1 MYKYVYTY
9 KYIIYIYIY
18 KIYIYAQ
25 NMIYL
30 TCIYTIYTCIYTY
43 VNIFIYLFYILC
55 KKKEFE
61 VFERVI
67 PIMNIFEFFLSI
79 ASMMRNNQTC

>member
-9 KYIIYIYIY
+9 KYIIYIYT
-18 KIYIYAQ
+18 KYIYAQ

-30 TCIYTIYTCIYTY
+30 TCIYTIYTYIYTY
-43 VNIFIYLFYILC
+43 VNIFIYLFYISC

-67 PIMNIFEFFLSI
+67 PIMNIFEFFLSV
-79 ASMMRNNQTC
+79 ASIMRNNQTC

>member
-9 KYIIYIYIY
+9 KYIIYIYT
-18 KIYIYAQ
+18 KYIYAQ
-25 NMIYL
+25 TMIYL
-30 TCIYTIYTCIYTY
+30 TCIYTIYTYIYTY
-43 VNIFIYLFYILC
+43 VNIFIYLFYISC

-79 ASMMRNNQTC
+79 ASIMRNNQTC

>member
-9 KYIIYIYIY
+9 KYIIYIYTKY
-18 KIYIYAQ
+18 MYAQ

-30 TCIYTIYTCIYTY
+30 TCIYTIYTYIFTY
-43 VNIFIYLFYILC
+43 VNIFIYLFYISC

-79 ASMMRNNQTC
+79 ASIMRNNQTC